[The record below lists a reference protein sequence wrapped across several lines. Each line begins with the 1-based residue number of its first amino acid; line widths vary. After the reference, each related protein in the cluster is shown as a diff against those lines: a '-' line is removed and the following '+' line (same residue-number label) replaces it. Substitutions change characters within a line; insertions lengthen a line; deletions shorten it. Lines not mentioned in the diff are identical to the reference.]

1 MMPLSFW
8 FQPTRKGRALV
19 VGSAEIQNLKDT
31 IYLLTVQKAPL
42 NLCFL

>member
-8 FQPTRKGRALV
+8 FQPARKGRALV
-19 VGSAEIQNLKDT
+19 IGSAEIQNLKDT